1 MRLVCL
7 AILPLFPIHASA
19 QSTGAPN
26 SPPRSGKSE
35 VIRLFNGKDLEGWTG
50 HKDKYWSVR
59 DAIIVGKCEDDLPVS
74 TFLVSRRQFV
84 DFSLTVSVRVV
95 RTAQPVGIGFWGEV
109 VPNRGDAFAYK
120 GYLLQVAEPWGL
132 YETFGRGSLS
142 VDPRPARAAWRSNDW
157 NSWELFAQGNRIR
170 VVLNGTLVVDWRDPE
185 PSRIKAGP
193 IALQLRAQELPQ
205 EIHYRDLVVMT
216 FPDDSRLQGVK
227 VGDPVPPPESKQ
239 PRP

>member
-1 MRLVCL
+1 
-7 AILPLFPIHASA
+7 
-19 QSTGAPN
+19 
-26 SPPRSGKSE
+26 
-35 VIRLFNGKDLEGWTG
+35 
-50 HKDKYWSVR
+50 
-59 DAIIVGKCEDDLPVS
+59 
-74 TFLVSRRQFV
+74 
-84 DFSLTVSVRVV
+84 
-95 RTAQPVGIGFWGEV
+95 
-109 VPNRGDAFAYK
+109 
-120 GYLLQVAEPWGL
+120 
-132 YETFGRGSLS
+132 
-142 VDPRPARAAWRSNDW
+142 
-157 NSWELFAQGNRIR
+157 